1 MLIFSYLW
9 DTQSPKVAR
18 EYAEAIEDKLNK
30 AEGLAKANEFL
41 DKLRDENGNIDANA
55 WNGILSGGKG
65 FGDGV
70 LTFFDGLGNLFNSE
84 GMMSVT
90 QYEQMYIL
98 NANEV
103 IKACAICNHLSN
115 EEYANVSWRI
125 KDTGQ
130 NVCIIH
136 ALAVGYDYRGQGL
149 GKILVNQIIS
159 DAKESGSEAIHLDVI
174 DNNVAAEAFYKGL
187 GFQYISTENIFYEVV
202 GHRNFRM
209 YEYILRE

>member
-1 MLIFSYLW
+1 MESIK
-9 DTQSPKVAR
+9 QK
-18 EYAEAIEDKLNK
+18 
-30 AEGLAKANEFL
+30 
-41 DKLRDENGNIDANA
+41 
-55 WNGILSGGKG
+55 
-65 FGDGV
+65 
-70 LTFFDGLGNLFNSE
+70 
-84 GMMSVT
+84 
-90 QYEQMYIL
+90 QMYIL
-98 NANEV
+98 KANEV

-149 GKILVNQIIS
+149 GKILVNHIIS

-202 GHRNFRM
+202 GHRNFKM